1 MKKVALCVTNGV
13 NISNILKKFDKFN
26 IRVFQLHPYSKESIL
41 TEFKKHYTI
50 DWEKSPP
57 FTDDIILKYYELM
70 VKSNMKRTYEISKN
84 FVYDICVDV
93 KSNIQI
99 KRDLNSIPN
108 IKPNTIYIYDK
119 IKPDKPGFLE
129 NYDDRIFY
137 SDSICFDVMGTIF
150 KNLLYFTEDINEKFI
165 FMYFVNMFRF
175 TNEKMWL

>member
-150 KNLLYFTEDINEKFI
+150 KNLLYSISQNS
-165 FMYFVNMFRF
+165 
-175 TNEKMWL
+175 